1 MCGIFGLMTIEP
13 ESVGADLRR
22 RFASMSRVL
31 QKRGPDGTW
40 TVEGRGSM
48 LGMHRLALRNH
59 EAPSSPIRVGSQ
71 VCSYNGEVYSTVRGS
86 EVVPLLEGGVEEVRA
101 ILSDASEWRP
111 DGMFALAA
119 WNESNDEL
127 RLWRDDLGIKPLFT
141 GIVNDAFVYA
151 SELKGVVATMDDAEL
166 EPDAFI
172 DMFCFGWPLPGTTV
186 LRGIREV
193 APSERMAVRREGHEL
208 SVRRSVAP
216 ADDSIDRRA
225 AFGDF
230 RERLRDSIR
239 LCLLGKESI
248 GIALSGGLDSTILAY
263 ELNDMRVRDL
273 STFSVVLSGQGDG
286 ISSLAQLGFEAGG
299 AWENWRHHPIAFA
312 EEEFLPYLGSA
323 MDTLCHPT
331 SMSSIA
337 LYQKLAEEVAHAGL
351 RVLLVGEGVDEL
363 FFGYES
369 YRRFRDDK
377 SSLESYYIGEDSALL
392 NGLFGSD
399 RVESRVA
406 ELIKRY
412 GMTNDSLSDLRRSQ
426 LDLRL
431 SRLLYRTDVLL
442 MGVGVEGRT
451 PFLHRGIPD
460 LAMGMSPSAL
470 FDSVTKR
477 WLRDQYR
484 GLLPSVDEKKRR
496 FKLSDAFLRR
506 VLLGDASMTLLRQP
520 SEAID
525 ALMAPDARKALIDD
539 YEAGR
544 HQRAD
549 LIFTLLTTQ
558 LFLRRCEQLTSSEK
572 DERRFA

>member
-22 RFASMSRVL
+22 RFSSMSRVL

-40 TVEGRGSM
+40 IVEGRGSM

-71 VCSYNGEVYSTVRGS
+71 VCSYNGEVYSIVRGS
-86 EVVPLLEGGVEEVRA
+86 EVMPLLEGGVEEVRA

-119 WNESNDEL
+119 WNESSDEL
-127 RLWRDDLGIKPLFT
+127 RLWRDGLGIKPLFT
-141 GIVNDAFVYA
+141 GVVNDAFVYA

-172 DMFCFGWPLPGTTV
+172 DMFCFGWPLPGATV

-193 APSERMAVRREGHEL
+193 SPSERIAIRRDGHEL
-208 SVRRSVAP
+208 SVRRSVAST
-216 ADDSIDRRA
+216 DDSTDRRA
-225 AFGDF
+225 DFGDF

-239 LCLLGKESI
+239 LCLLGKEPI

-263 ELNDMRVRDL
+263 ELNDMGVRDL

-286 ISSLAQLGFEAGG
+286 ISSLEQLGFEPGG
-299 AWENWRHHPIAFA
+299 AWENWRHHPITFA

-337 LYQKLAEEVAHAGL
+337 LYQKLAEQVAHAGL

-369 YRRFRDDK
+369 YRRFRDDR
-377 SSLESYYIGEDSALL
+377 SCLESYYTGEDSALL
-392 NGLFGSD
+392 NGLFGSE
-399 RVESRVA
+399 RVASRVA

-412 GMTNDSLSDLRRSQ
+412 GTTNDSLSDLRRSQ

-451 PFLHRGIPD
+451 PFLHGGIPD
-460 LAMGMSPSAL
+460 LAMAMPPSAL

-506 VLLGDASMTLLRQP
+506 VLLGDASMNLLRQP
-520 SEAID
+520 NEAID

-539 YEAGR
+539 YETGR

-558 LFLRRCEQLTSSEK
+558 LFLRRCEQLTGSEK